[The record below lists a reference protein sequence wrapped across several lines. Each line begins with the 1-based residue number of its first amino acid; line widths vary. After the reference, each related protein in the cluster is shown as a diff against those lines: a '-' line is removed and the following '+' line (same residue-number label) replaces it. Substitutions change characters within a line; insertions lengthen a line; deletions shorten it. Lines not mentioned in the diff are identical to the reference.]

1 MMMVLFEAIEDLY
14 LLSHV
19 DVMVAQMSSHFSTVA
34 ALLIWART
42 GAADLS
48 NILYLDSQLG
58 QSGSNE
64 CAYLLRPLDAEV
76 TVGIEL

>member
-19 DVMVAQMSSHFSTVA
+19 DVFVAQMSSHFSTVA

-48 NILYLDSQLG
+48 NVLYLDSQLG

-76 TVGIEL
+76 GIG